1 LKKPNFLYAKRKIL
15 LSIFTLTGDTQ
26 ISQLTDTMELIIEF
40 VPNLFLVDGDD
51 DADLRRNVEELRKN
65 LVDLIKQVYTIFS
78 INIPKSKSLG
88 NLIF

>member
-1 LKKPNFLYAKRKIL
+1 M
-15 LSIFTLTGDTQ
+15 SIFTLTGDTQ
-26 ISQLTDTMELIIEF
+26 FSQLTDTMELIIEF

-78 INIPKSKSLG
+78 INAPNHSAT
-88 NLIF
+88 

>member
-1 LKKPNFLYAKRKIL
+1 V
-15 LSIFTLTGDTQ
+15 SIFTLTGDTQ

-78 INIPKSKSLG
+78 INAPNYSAT
-88 NLIF
+88 